1 MVVVEERR
9 AAAHFL
15 QQELLVRAAGDVHC
29 SRQSGRRRD
38 VGEHDG
44 ARSSIPAM
52 ERRLGQPSLRGLHV
66 VRRRLSTR
74 REATTQ

>member
-1 MVVVEERR
+1 MVVVEERG

-15 QQELLVRAAGDVHC
+15 EQELLVDGLPETFTARE
-29 SRQSGRRRD
+29 QSGRRRD

-52 ERRLGQPSLRGLHV
+52 ERRLGSSAAGAAV

-74 REATTQ
+74 RAATTQ